1 MGTVKRGRA
10 GGLEGSEGLAYS
22 LMGVA
27 GDATWDFGGVL
38 ACFATGGM
46 FESMALLG
54 SVTAKDQAMSL
65 VWAAAQG
72 HVHV

>member
-1 MGTVKRGRA
+1 MPPGIVV
-10 GGLEGSEGLAYS
+10 GS
-22 LMGVA
+22 
-27 GDATWDFGGVL
+27 WPVL
-38 ACFATGGM
+38 PLGAM